1 MISINLRKV
10 CLDYPLYGAYDFSL
24 KRRLLGGLMREP
36 SELRIIRAV
45 DNISLEATP
54 GARIGLAGPNGSG
67 KSTLLRLIAGVY
79 PPSSGT
85 IEVKGSVVPLLGLN
99 AGVNLDFVED
109 NIALLLRIS
118 GRKPTRAIIDEIW
131 AFTELQE
138 RMQRLPLRMFSS
150 GMLMRV
156 LFATATAFPA
166 DVLLLDEWLSVVDEN
181 FSAKA
186 QTRLLSLVEQAEV
199 VIIASHDQP
208 LLRRTCTRIINLDHR
223 RIAST
228 IAVEPSAAHPFEL
241 REKTRMKK
249 NILLVSEALG
259 EPNHKRGIF
268 HFTREL
274 IRSLAAD
281 GHELTLSSRPRAATA
296 SSVGASGA
304 PSCFLRNRATSSCLL
319 STASSTGST

>member
-1 MISINLRKV
+1 MASISLRSV
-10 CLDYPLYGAYDFSL
+10 SLDYPLYGAYDHSL
-24 KRRLLGGLMREP
+24 KRRLLGHLIRE
-36 SELRIIRAV
+36 EGGMRIIRAV
-45 DNISLEATP
+45 DNITIEAEA

-85 IEVKGSVVPLLGLN
+85 VAIKGNIVPLLGLN
-99 AGVNLDFVED
+99 AGVNLDFVAED

-131 AFTELQE
+131 AFTELEE

-166 DVLLLDEWLSVVDEN
+166 DILLLDEWLSVVDEN

-186 QTRLLSLVEQAEV
+186 QARLLKLVSQAAI

-208 LLRRTCTRIINLDHR
+208 LLRRTCSTIINLDHGR
-223 RIAST
+223 VAST
-228 IAVEPSAAHPFEL
+228 IAVEPTAAHPFEL
-241 REKTRMKK
+241 RE
-249 NILLVSEALG
+249 
-259 EPNHKRGIF
+259 
-268 HFTREL
+268 
-274 IRSLAAD
+274 IRA
-281 GHELTLSSRPRAATA
+281 
-296 SSVGASGA
+296 
-304 PSCFLRNRATSSCLL
+304 
-319 STASSTGST
+319 

>member
-1 MISINLRKV
+1 MVSINLRNV

-24 KRRLLGGLMREP
+24 KRRLLGHLIREQG
-36 SELRIIRAV
+36 EMRIIRAIDGV
-45 DNISLEATP
+45 SIEAAA

-79 PPSSGT
+79 PPSSGEIAISGGIT
-85 IEVKGSVVPLLGLN
+85 PLLGLN
-99 AGVNLDFVED
+99 AGVNLDFVAED

-118 GRKPTRAIIDEIW
+118 GRKPTRTIIDEIW
-131 AFTELQE
+131 AFTELEE

-166 DVLLLDEWLSVVDEN
+166 DILLLDEWLSVVDEK

-186 QTRLLSLVEQAEV
+186 QARLLGLVEQAAI

-208 LLRRTCTRIINLDHR
+208 LLRRTCTSIINLDHG

-228 IAVEPSAAHPFEL
+228 LTIEPNCPRPIEL
-241 REKTRMKK
+241 REK
-249 NILLVSEALG
+249 
-259 EPNHKRGIF
+259 
-268 HFTREL
+268 
-274 IRSLAAD
+274 
-281 GHELTLSSRPRAATA
+281 RA
-296 SSVGASGA
+296 
-304 PSCFLRNRATSSCLL
+304 
-319 STASSTGST
+319 